1 MYARAAMA
9 LVREDRDGQLD
20 GVALALAGFVPFF
33 AYAATASGFSF
44 WLDSGEL
51 LAAGVDLDIAHPP
64 GHPLAALVARAF
76 AYLPIGPLAFRV
88 AVGQACCAAIAGMFF
103 HRAVATTLRAQGVRQ
118 DLIVLPAAL
127 GASWLATL
135 SYGFWLQ
142 AVRPEVYALEAMLL
156 AIVLERIVALEAR
169 WPTLD
174 VSPLHHAG
182 LALGL
187 GLANH
192 HFMALLT
199 VPALLP
205 TLSRVLRAR
214 GVRPLLVFAGAV
226 LVGLSTYLYLP
237 IRASTHPPIDLG
249 HPTDA
254 SRFFWVVSAR
264 AYQHTHAIESD
275 PLFDR
280 VLDVIVALAEDL
292 HVLTLLVA
300 VLGAYAIVRADGARR
315 IGLIWLATAL
325 FGGLGRAM
333 LGFVRG
339 NPDALGYLMPTVMA
353 ITALAAAFVGA
364 VAVLLSGDDEGAEEI
379 TRRPAPG
386 TKDTQRDAAQRDGA
400 PREAIRRSRAHRK
413 TTQRAPLVGVVL
425 ALAMLCAGAWQLRDG
440 SERASLRAF
449 TATDSFDGPRYR
461 DLPTRAVVVAY
472 GPQTVFRHFAL
483 RAVEAS
489 RPDVT
494 ILPMP
499 FLGYPGVVE
508 ALVERDPSLAATL
521 RGYLI
526 EGELRQP
533 DVQSLAAERPLLVE
547 MDPRVPGSLLET
559 IVPTGLLY
567 GVEPAGAAD
576 TDVARGARVREA
588 ILTRLYADLGA
599 QAQTSPETRAQLVWL
614 HYMDGLFFARLGA
627 REPARTAVTRGLALA
642 PESTELLGLRAAL
655 AQGEGPIDV
664 APFLVTTPR

>member
-1 MYARAAMA
+1 MA
-9 LVREDRDGQLD
+9 LVRGDRDGSLD
-20 GVALALAGFVPFF
+20 RVALTLAGFVPFF
-33 AYAATASGFSF
+33 AYVATASGFAF

-64 GHPLAALVARAF
+64 GHPLASIVSRAF

-88 AVGQACCAAIAGMFF
+88 AVGQASCAAIAGVFF
-103 HRAVATTLRAQGVRQ
+103 CRAVITTLRAQGVRH
-118 DLIVLPAAL
+118 DLVVLPTAM

-156 AIVLERIVALEAR
+156 AIVIERIVALEAR

-192 HFMALLT
+192 HFMAFLT

-205 TLSRVLRAR
+205 TLARVVRAR
-214 GVRPLLVFAGAV
+214 GPRALAIFCAAV
-226 LVGLSTYLYLP
+226 AAGLSTYLYLP

-249 HPTDA
+249 HPTDLA
-254 SRFFWVVSAR
+254 SFFWVVSAR
-264 AYQHTHAIESD
+264 AYQGTHAIEAD
-275 PLFDR
+275 PLGVR
-280 VLDVIVALAEDL
+280 VLDVTVALAEDL
-292 HVLTLLVA
+292 HLVTLFVA
-300 VLGAYAIVRADGARR
+300 LLGAYVIVRADGARR
-315 IGLIWLATAL
+315 IGLVWLAVAL
-325 FGGLGRAM
+325 FGWLGRAM
-333 LGFVRG
+333 LGFVNG

-353 ITALAAAFVGA
+353 IVALAAAFIGA
-364 VAVLLSGDDEGAEEI
+364 VTMLLSGEADD
-379 TRRPAPG
+379 
-386 TKDTQRDAAQRDGA
+386 DA
-400 PREAIRRSRAHRK
+400 PRVEKNVRAGSRAAD
-413 TTQRAPLVGVVL
+413 RAPILGVIL
-425 ALAMLCAGAWQLRDG
+425 ALGLVVAGGWQLRVG
-440 SERASLRAF
+440 ASHASLRAF
-449 TATDSFDGPRYR
+449 TTTDSFDGPRYR
-461 DLPTRAVVVAY
+461 DLPTRAVVVAFS
-472 GPQTVFRHFAL
+472 PQTVFRHFSA
-483 RAVEAS
+483 RAIEAS

-494 ILPMP
+494 IVPMP
-499 FLGYPGVVE
+499 FLGYPGTIDELVARE
-508 ALVERDPSLAATL
+508 PALAGTL

-547 MDPRVPGSLLET
+547 MDPRVPVSLVET

-588 ILTRLYADLGA
+588 ILERLYADVGDQLA
-599 QAQTSPETRAQLVWL
+599 TSEETRAQLVWL
-614 HYMDGLFFARLGA
+614 HYMDALFFARVGA
-627 REPARTAVTRGLALA
+627 REPAQHAVARGLALA
-642 PESTELLGLRAAL
+642 PEAAELVALRAAL
-655 AQGEGPIDV
+655 AEGEGPIDV
-664 APFLVTTPR
+664 TPFVVTLPE